1 MRRKLWLVFA
11 VAATL
16 GAQTAAELF
25 EKAPP
30 EVDQALRERIR
41 FFYQCHVE
49 GKFRQADQV
58 VAEDSKDAF
67 FAAEKTRYRGFEIV
81 RIVYSDNFTRA
92 RAVVAEDTDFMAPG
106 FGKIPV
112 KAPMTT
118 LWKLENGQWWWYVD
132 PNAGKVTPFGPMRKG
147 EGGSSGFSFGGPA
160 PSLPLPSTPQEA
172 LKVLGKVTV
181 DKTDVRL
188 SSYEPASAE
197 VTVRNQMPGLVKLRL
212 EYNALPGFEA
222 RLERQQLGSNETT
235 RLLLT
240 MEPRDRAP
248 KPAVT
253 VNLWVEPL
261 EQVIPIQVTF
271 AVPPELEKA
280 LPR

>member
-1 MRRKLWLVFA
+1 MRSNWWLVLTA
-11 VAATL
+11 AATL
-16 GAQTAAELF
+16 SAQTAAELF

-67 FAAEKTRYRGFEIV
+67 FAADKTRYRGFEIV

-92 RAVVAEDTDFMAPG
+92 RAVVAVDTDFMAPG
-106 FGKIPV
+106 LGKIPV
-112 KAPMTT
+112 KAPLTT

-132 PNAGKVTPFGPMRKG
+132 PNAGRNTPFGPMHAGQG
-147 EGGSSGFSFGGPA
+147 ESSPA
-160 PSLPLPSTPQEA
+160 PFPFRIPASPDEA
-172 LKVLGKVTV
+172 LSVLGKVTV
-181 DKTDVRL
+181 DKAEVRL

-197 VTVRNQMPGLVKLRL
+197 ITVTNRMPGQVQLRL
-212 EYNALPGFEA
+212 EYNGFPGFEA
-222 RLERQQLGSNETT
+222 KLDREELKANETAK
-235 RLLLT
+235 LLLKV
-240 MEPRDRAP
+240 EPRDKAP
-248 KPAVT
+248 KPTLT
-253 VNLWVEPL
+253 VNLRVEPL
-261 EQVIPIQVTF
+261 SRVIPIQVTF
-271 AVPPELEKA
+271 AVPPELEKT